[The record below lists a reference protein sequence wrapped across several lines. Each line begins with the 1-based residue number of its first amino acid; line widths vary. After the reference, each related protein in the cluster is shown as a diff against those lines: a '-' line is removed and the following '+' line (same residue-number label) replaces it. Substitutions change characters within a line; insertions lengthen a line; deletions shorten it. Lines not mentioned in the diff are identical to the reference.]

1 MYGTRTIIAATVVGP
16 AAWTSLP
23 IVILPVGGRVAVDR
37 QNVGDGA
44 AEDRGW
50 FGEDRRKGSRYPC
63 PAFHIRVLRRLPP
76 LSSLPGQIPAQAAK
90 FSLEA

>member
-44 AEDRGW
+44 AEDRG
-50 FGEDRRKGSRYPC
+50 
-63 PAFHIRVLRRLPP
+63 
-76 LSSLPGQIPAQAAK
+76 
-90 FSLEA
+90 